1 MNSFSLEQLIQKLE
15 AYCAY
20 QERCL
25 FEIQNKLNQLEAN
38 DSDSEIVIA
47 HLSKNR
53 FFDQNRFA
61 QSFAQ
66 GKLRIN
72 KWGKSK
78 IKAALIQ
85 KFVDKSIIID
95 ALSNLDGEEYKE
107 VLKSLINRKS
117 RELSKEKDEWAKKQ
131 KILRFLSSRGF
142 EYNEIIRFIE

>member
-1 MNSFSLEQLIQKLE
+1 MNSLSLEQLIQKLE

-25 FEIQNKLNQLEAN
+25 FEIQSKLNLLDAS
-38 DSDSEIVIA
+38 DSDSKSVIT

-72 KWGKSK
+72 KWGKAK
-78 IKAALIQ
+78 IKSALIH
-85 KFVDKSIIID
+85 KFVDNSVIQE
-95 ALSNLDGEEYKE
+95 ALSSIEDEEYLD
-107 VLKSLINRKS
+107 VLKSLLDRKMT
-117 RELSKEKDEWAKKQ
+117 ELSKEKDEWNKKQ

-142 EYNEIIRFIE
+142 EFDEIIRLLN

>member
-1 MNSFSLEQLIQKLE
+1 MNALSLEQLIQKLE

-25 FEIQNKLNQLEAN
+25 FEIQNKLNQLEASE
-38 DSDSEIVIA
+38 SDSKSVIT

-72 KWGKSK
+72 KWGKAK
-78 IKAALIQ
+78 IKAALIH
-85 KFVDKSIIID
+85 KFVDKSIIQE
-95 ALSNLDGEEYKE
+95 ALSAIDDEEYSV
-107 VLKSLINRKS
+107 VLKSLLDRKMK
-117 RELSKEKDEWAKKQ
+117 ELSKEKDEWTKKQ
-131 KILRFLSSRGF
+131 KILRFLGSRGF
-142 EYNEIIRFIE
+142 SYEEIQDVI

>member
-1 MNSFSLEQLIQKLE
+1 MEIDNLIVKLE
-15 AYCAY
+15 SYCAY

-25 FEIQNKLNQLEAN
+25 FEIQNKLNQLGAKE
-38 DSDSEIVIA
+38 SDAKKVIE
-47 HLSKNR
+47 HLEKFR

-72 KWGKSK
+72 KWGKAK

-85 KFVDKSIIID
+85 KFIDKETIKD
-95 ALSNLDGEEYKE
+95 ALESIDYDEY
-107 VLKSLINRKS
+107 VSILKGLIHRKNIELS
-117 RELSKEKDEWAKKQ
+117 REKDVWGKKQ

-142 EYNEIIRFIE
+142 SYDEIQEFI

>member
-1 MNSFSLEQLIQKLE
+1 VEIDDLIVKLE
-15 AYCAY
+15 SYCAY

-25 FEIQNKLNQLEAN
+25 FEIQNKLIQLSASE
-38 DSDSEIVIA
+38 SDAQRVIK
-47 HLSKNR
+47 HLEKFR

-72 KWGKSK
+72 KWGRVK

-85 KFVDKSIIID
+85 KSVDKETIKD
-95 ALSNLDGEEYKE
+95 ALESIDYHEYLSI
-107 VLKSLINRKS
+107 LKGLIDRKS
-117 RELSKEKDEWAKKQ
+117 IELSKEKDEWTKKQ

-142 EYNEIIRFIE
+142 SYDEIQEFL